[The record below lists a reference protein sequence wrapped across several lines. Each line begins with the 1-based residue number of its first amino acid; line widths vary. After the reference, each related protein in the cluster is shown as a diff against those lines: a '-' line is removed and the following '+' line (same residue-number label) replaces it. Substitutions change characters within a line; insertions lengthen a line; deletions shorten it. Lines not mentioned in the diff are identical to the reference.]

1 MKYYKT
7 IISENK
13 SLLNKINNLND
24 FSNFSGIKQPYL
36 FKVWKGD
43 YIVSE
48 KQYIRIK
55 DLIEEYNKVKKPSKT
70 PKK

>member
-7 IISENK
+7 IVNENK
-13 SLLNKINNLND
+13 NIIEKITNLND

-36 FKVWKGD
+36 HKVWKGD
-43 YIVSE
+43 YVVSE

-55 DLIEEYNKVKKPSKT
+55 SLIEDYSKVKKPSKT
-70 PKK
+70 ARN